1 MIEIKELSYQVRD
14 RQILSQIEMHIK
26 KQEFVGIIGPNGSGK
41 STLLKNIYKVLKPQE
56 GSIFLMGEDLTAI
69 SNREMAEKLSVLIQ
83 EQESSFDFTVEEVVM
98 MGRHARKKMLES
110 EDKTDKKK
118 STRNLKKDRT
128 PFHKQSEFSHP
139 LRRRKTK
146 SPDSPRIRPG
156 HTLPDP
162 GRAHKPPGH
171 QIPARTNESGK
182 SPKQNRNSRNP
193 RPKHSRTLL
202 HLHIRPKK
210 RPNSSPRP
218 APGSPDR
225 KNNPRSI
232 RSTRNPIH
240 RPNQPKTHPIP
251 PPVDVKHLSA
261 NSLQSATPTAVPPPR
276 ESSFPPG

>member
-83 EQESSFDFTVEEVVM
+83 EQESSFDFTVEE
-98 MGRHARKKMLES
+98 
-110 EDKTDKKK
+110 
-118 STRNLKKDRT
+118 DRP

-182 SPKQNRNSRNP
+182 SPKQNHNSRNP

-261 NSLQSATPTAVPPPR
+261 NSLQSATPTVVPPPR